1 MWKWILECTMVDDDL
16 EEHIKTIERTD
27 WNKTLETFVNM
38 VKHPDCS
45 VIKVTCYLGDVPY
58 PTNDPVVLE
67 FRA

>member
-27 WNKTLETFVNM
+27 WDKTLETFVNM
-38 VKHPDCS
+38 VKHPDCMT
-45 VIKVTCYLGDVPY
+45 IKVTCYLGDVPY
-58 PTNDPVVLE
+58 PTEDPVVLE